1 MTAASSAK
9 TNGVFFKFLPYYRNK
24 LKILRPQMIMMGIF
38 ALLSYPFAGLIFNLQ
53 IDAEIRINQLMLSS
67 QGSSVIESERARGRL
82 EALNSLAI
90 MSAVIAVICLVGMFV
105 FTFVSTHR
113 AFRRLYNKTAVDMD
127 YALPV
132 SGNTRFFAD
141 IAAIFTTCILPH
153 LISILIGLP
162 FAYSFASKTR
172 VLHPNYPAAFVNA
185 FNTVAVQSMF
195 AGLFSC
201 IMLIGLSLLVMSC
214 CGKRAEAAIFPIMI
228 NLAIPIIQA
237 LAIVITNQNVY
248 GAYYG
253 TSNLTSVCATSP
265 VGMAVKSFYDGIMF
279 AFSIDIGNVPDGLTL
294 PLFSAKNLIP
304 AILLT
309 LAFFAGAYFLLKF
322 RRNERVGTPYV
333 YKAMSV
339 VLPGI
344 VILAMSLPMWNMVYA
359 PFSFNAYQSYNKNG
373 SASWLIGLLISTFIV
388 YVIMELISGKAFRR
402 FWLSA
407 VKWAG
412 TTAVCA
418 GITAVFAFSNGF
430 GTANYVPEA
439 NDVRIASI
447 SLSYVNYY
455 ESGQAEDYGRF
466 IINNTDEQ
474 NVIEMIT
481 EVHKRVPKYK
491 TYTEKNGNLVLGYQ
505 MKNGEY
511 VHRSYEITTDEFD
524 SYMEFLVTP
533 ETWYETMCG
542 NTVNEKLTDERARSV
557 YYLKDENEVNLIP
570 KDNSGYFLRN
580 ILSEVRKDAE
590 GMNYEK
596 YRLIDYNDCV
606 SVMFYYDEGTVGIE
620 VYPFMEHT
628 IRYLSEHFEANFAEA
643 NFAYSVQQ

>member
-67 QGSSVIESERARGRL
+67 QGSSVIEIERARGRL

-162 FAYSFASKTR
+162 FAYSFASKTC
-172 VLHPNYPAAFVNA
+172 VLHLNYPAAFVNV
-185 FNTVAVQSMF
+185 FNTFAVQSMF

-201 IMLIGLSLLVMSC
+201 VMLIGLSLLVMSC

-253 TSNLTSVCATSP
+253 TSDLTSVCATSP

-333 YKAMSV
+333 YKSMSV

-430 GTANYVPEA
+430 GAANYVPAA
-439 NDVRIASI
+439 NDISQAAITVNYHEKYKEFRIAGT
-447 SLSYVNYY
+447 N
-455 ESGQAEDYGRF
+455 
-466 IINNTDEQ
+466 EQ
-474 NVIEMIT
+474 DIIEMIT

-491 TYTEKNGNLVLGYQ
+491 TDAVKSANLYLYYQ

-511 VHRSYEITTDEFD
+511 VHRSYEITTDEFN

-606 SVMFYYDEGTVGIE
+606 SVMFYYDEGAVGIK

>member
-9 TNGVFFKFLPYYRNK
+9 TSASGVFFKFLPYYRNK
-24 LKILRPQMIMMGIF
+24 LRVLRPQMIMMGIF

-53 IDAEIRINQLMLSS
+53 IDAEIRINQLRLSS
-67 QGSSVIESERARGRL
+67 QGSSVIEIERARGRL

-141 IAAIFTTCILPH
+141 IAAIFTANILPH

-162 FAYSFASKTR
+162 FVYLVASKMR
-172 VLHPNYPAAFVNA
+172 VLHPNYPAEN
-185 FNTVAVQSMF
+185 FNVFLSAAIQGMF

-201 IMLIGLSLLVMSC
+201 VMLIGLSLLVMSC

-265 VGMAVKSFYDGIMF
+265 VGMAVESFCEIFGMFFAVNYDDALI
-279 AFSIDIGNVPDGLTL
+279 SLSL
-294 PLFSAKNLIP
+294 PLFETANLIP

-309 LAFFAGAYFLLKF
+309 IAFFAGAYFLLKF
-322 RRNERVGTPYV
+322 RRNERVGNPYV
-333 YKAMSV
+333 YKATSV

-359 PFSFNAYQSYNKNG
+359 PFSLNAYQSYSKNG

-407 VKWAG
+407 IKWAG

-447 SLSYVNYY
+447 NLSYVNYY

-474 NVIEMIT
+474 NIIEMIT

-491 TYTEKNGNLVLGYQ
+491 TDTKKKGSLVLDYQ

-511 VHRSYEITTDEFD
+511 VQRSYEITVDEFN

-533 ETWYETMCG
+533 ETWYEYVCG
-542 NTVNEKLTDERARSV
+542 NSANEMYADEYARSV
-557 YYLKDENEVNLIP
+557 YYTKDGNDVNLIP
-570 KDNSGYFLRN
+570 KDKSGYFLRN

-596 YRLIDYNDCV
+596 YRQIDYNDCV
-606 SVMFYYDEGTVGIE
+606 RITFYYDEQAVGVE

-628 IRYLSEHFEANFAEA
+628 IRYLSEHFVQNDASFAE
-643 NFAYSVQQ
+643 